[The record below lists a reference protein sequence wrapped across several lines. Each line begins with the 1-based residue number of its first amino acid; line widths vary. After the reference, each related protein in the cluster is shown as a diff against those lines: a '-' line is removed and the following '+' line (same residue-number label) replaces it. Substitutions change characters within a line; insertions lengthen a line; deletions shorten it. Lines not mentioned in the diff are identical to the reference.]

1 MKFQS
6 LTLANGAIGIL
17 SGPYEGKRHDS
28 TMLHWSGLLTN
39 LQRSAWHNIQPLCIY
54 GDPGYPLSIHL
65 QQVPENPKKKNLLK
79 KSETS
84 DILKASCK
92 SFSMKF
98 LEVNSFLRN

>member
-1 MKFQS
+1 MEQFYGTSYPKINQNIVYNGHNRVHDIKFQS

-39 LQRSAWHNIQPLCIY
+39 LQRSAWHNIQPLCIC

-65 QQVPENPKKKNLLK
+65 QQVPENQKKKFVK
-79 KSETS
+79 K
-84 DILKASCK
+84 K
-92 SFSMKF
+92 
-98 LEVNSFLRN
+98 